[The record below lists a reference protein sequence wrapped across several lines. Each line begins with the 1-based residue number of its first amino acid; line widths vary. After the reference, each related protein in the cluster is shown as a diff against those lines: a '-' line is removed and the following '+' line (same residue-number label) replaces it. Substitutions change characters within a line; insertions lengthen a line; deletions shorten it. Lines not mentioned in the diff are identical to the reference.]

1 MKYEFLILGSNSFSG
16 SNFIKYLV
24 KKNCRVIGI
33 SRSKRKKELFFSLRK
48 NKEKFF
54 LFKKLN
60 INNDQKKITNLIN
73 KYKPKY
79 IVNFAAQG
87 MVNESWKEPLQWY
100 QTNLMSMIALIES
113 LKNKKFIKKFIQFS
127 TPEVYGSTSKK
138 WITENENFKP
148 STPYASSRAACD
160 RYFLNLNEQSNFPI
174 VFTRAANV
182 YGPEQDL
189 YRIVTKT
196 FTHLIFNK
204 KIYVDG
210 EGNSFRSFI
219 HINDVCEALNIIIK
233 KGKIKETYHIST
245 KRIIS
250 IKNLVY
256 KILKIVNTKKKLI
269 VLIKK
274 DRLNKDKYYM
284 LNSKKLRK
292 LGWRDKINLNNGLID
307 TFKWI
312 LKNKNKIRL
321 LNTNYIHK
329 K

>member
-1 MKYEFLILGSNSFSG
+1 M
-16 SNFIKYLV
+16 
-24 KKNCRVIGI
+24 
-33 SRSKRKKELFFSLRK
+33 
-48 NKEKFF
+48 
-54 LFKKLN
+54 
-60 INNDQKKITNLIN
+60 
-73 KYKPKY
+73 
-79 IVNFAAQG
+79 
-87 MVNESWKEPLQWY
+87 
-100 QTNLMSMIALIES
+100 
-113 LKNKKFIKKFIQFS
+113 
-127 TPEVYGSTSKK
+127 
-138 WITENENFKP
+138 
-148 STPYASSRAACD
+148 
-160 RYFLNLNEQSNFPI
+160 
-174 VFTRAANV
+174 
-182 YGPEQDL
+182 
-189 YRIVTKT
+189 
-196 FTHLIFNK
+196 IFNK

-210 EGNSFRSFI
+210 QGNSFRSFI

-256 KILKIVNTKKKLI
+256 KILKIVNKKKKLI

-292 LGWRDKINLNNGLID
+292 LGWRDKINLNKGLID